1 MFSPLN
7 EIEKQN
13 QTTPN
18 QTESILRMNTRIV
31 DYARFELKSLIECRM
46 TTDFSQPIM

>member
-1 MFSPLN
+1 MLSPLN
-7 EIEKQN
+7 EIEN
-13 QTTPN
+13 QN